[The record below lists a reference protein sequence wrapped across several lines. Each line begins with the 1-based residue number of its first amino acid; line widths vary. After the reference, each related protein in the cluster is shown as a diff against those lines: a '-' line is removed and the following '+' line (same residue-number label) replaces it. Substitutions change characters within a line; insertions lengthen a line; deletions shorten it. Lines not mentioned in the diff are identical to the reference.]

1 MGRERHRH
9 GIIAALAVLDTLYT
23 PAVATQAPSTVLAR
37 ATAALERGRGA
48 EAAQLLAPV
57 LRSGTLSRQDEL
69 SVRTA
74 LAEAWLLQD
83 DLVHA
88 AAALGRTPDTL
99 REKISDGQLS
109 TLWRLHGRLTFKK
122 GEQSRAIAMHSRAL
136 KQAEL
141 AHDSRAIGLAHYE
154 LALAYKQVGDSG
166 IVREHLTEAASALHA
181 AGDRRHLAQ
190 VHSLS
195 AVLLAQSGRT
205 DEASAALRQ
214 GERLAMAISADD
226 VLAGIVHN
234 QANVALMRH
243 RHDEALALAERSVS
257 LHQSLGSGH
266 GLAVALATLG
276 QIHVQVGDLE
286 RAEQIL
292 NRALEVRS
300 PVKFGETTGAVFDT
314 LAQIHL
320 MRGSYE
326 RAGEYLRLAGD
337 AYGAYGSHTMRWYE
351 WSLKVLGVKLAIRRG
366 AFDEALAMADALANA
381 PGVPPSDAIQ
391 ADLAASEAL
400 VAAGRLEEAEKR
412 LQACEDK
419 LDPRGT
425 PGTWGEFLRIRG
437 LIHEQ
442 TSRPSAAYHDFAQS
456 ANVFDLLGERYQAAL
471 SHLSMGRISA
481 EAGSMGAAERYLN
494 LAEGVFK
501 TLGAQR
507 DLDEAAAARDV
518 LSRGASADGTA
529 AAADADEAIVRRL
542 VDAAI
547 FPELLARETATAL
560 METLEAESVVVFVVP
575 ASGELRVLAATGADT
590 DTGLAIARAAS
601 QGIREHRGNPILL
614 ESLGRDQ
621 NGPRF
626 CAVVAGKRI
635 GDGDL
640 RRVRMFSAVARQG
653 FELCGARERPVH
665 VAEQSGER
673 SLEPLLPGFVCA
685 SAAMNRL
692 ADQIQRMQGHN
703 LTVLITGESGTG
715 KDLVARAI
723 HSGSVRSTAMFLPY
737 NCTTTTRELADS
749 QLFGHRRGSFTGAVA
764 DQQGLIRSA
773 AGGTLFL
780 DEIGDLPL
788 DIQPKLLRF
797 LEQGEIMPVG
807 ETRPIAVDVRVL
819 AATNA
824 DLEQRVSEGKFREDL
839 FYRLSVIRLYVPPLR
854 DRREEIPHLSTF
866 FLRDACERLGKPDVH
881 LSSATLD
888 LFARYW
894 WPGNVRQLRN
904 EIQRAV
910 ALSPPGGVIEPDH
923 LSPDLAAPDPRKAVS
938 GLSGGLAAGPS
949 ADPGFLIRPG
959 NLANVV
965 ERIERDLITA
975 TLGSTSGN
983 ISETARVLGLTR
995 RGLYLKM
1002 RRLGLEASMADTQ

>member
-1 MGRERHRH
+1 MQ
-9 GIIAALAVLDTLYT
+9 AVH
-23 PAVATQAPSTVLAR
+23 TVLGR
-37 ATAALERGRGA
+37 ANTALQRGRGA
-48 EAAQLLAPV
+48 EAAQVLSPV
-57 LRSGTLSRQDEL
+57 LRAGSLPREDEL
-69 SVRTA
+69 AVRAA

-83 DLVHA
+83 DLA
-88 AAALGRTPDTL
+88 QATAALGRPPDAL
-99 REKISDGQLS
+99 REKIADAQLS
-109 TLWRLHGRLTFKK
+109 TLWRLHGRITFAR
-122 GEQSRAIAMHSRAL
+122 GEQSRAIALHSRAL
-136 KQAEL
+136 KHAEL

-154 LALAYKQVGDSG
+154 LALGYKQVGDSG

-181 AGDRRHLAQ
+181 AGDRRHLAL

-205 DEASAALRQ
+205 DEATTALRQ
-214 GERLAMAISADD
+214 GERLAMAIQADD

-243 RHDEALALAERSVS
+243 RHDEALALAERSVA

-276 QIHVQVGDLE
+276 QIFVQLGDLE

-292 NRALEVRS
+292 TRTLEVRS
-300 PVKFGETTGAVFDT
+300 PVQFHETTGAVFDT

-326 RAGEYLRLAGD
+326 RAEEYLRLASE
-337 AYGAYGSHTMRWYE
+337 AYGAYGTQTMRWYE

-366 AFDEALAMADALANA
+366 AHVEALAMANELAAA
-381 PGVPPSDAIQ
+381 PGVPPSDSIQ

-400 VAAGRLEEAEKR
+400 LAGGRVEEAEER
-412 LQACEDK
+412 LHNCEER
-419 LDPRGT
+419 LDPRGA
-425 PGTWGEFLRIRG
+425 PGNWGDFLRIRG
-437 LIHEQ
+437 LVHEQ
-442 TSRPSAAYHDFAQS
+442 SDRASAAYHDFAQS
-456 ANVFDLLGERYQAAL
+456 ANVFELLGERYQAAL
-471 SHLSMGRISA
+471 SQLALGRLA
-481 EAGSMGAAERYLN
+481 ANAGNAATAERSLG
-494 LAEGVFK
+494 LAEGVFR

-507 DLDEAAAARDV
+507 DLEEIADLRAR
-518 LSRGASADGTA
+518 LAQPASIATPVSG
-529 AAADADEAIVRRL
+529 ADADEAIVRRL

-560 METLEAESVVVFVVP
+560 LETTEADAAIVFVAPP
-575 ASGELRVLAATGADT
+575 AGDARVLAAAGCDP
-590 DTGLAIARAAS
+590 DVARALARATS
-601 QGIREHRGNPILL
+601 VGTREFGEDLL
-614 ESLGRDQ
+614 LTEALGRDHD
-621 NGPRF
+621 GPRA
-626 CAVVAGKRI
+626 CTIVVRQRPSESA
-635 GDGDL
+635 
-640 RRVRMFSAVARQG
+640 RRRFRMFTAVARQG
-653 FELCGARERPVH
+653 FELCGARERPSQVT
-665 VAEQSGER
+665 EPSTER
-673 SLEPLLPGFVCA
+673 SLEPLLPGFICA

-692 ADQIQRMQGHN
+692 AEQIQRLQGHN

-723 HSGSVRSTAMFLPY
+723 HVGSPRSPAMFLPY
-737 NCTTTTRELADS
+737 NCTTTSRELADS
-749 QLFGHRRGSFTGAVA
+749 QLFGHRRGSFTGAVT

-807 ETRPIAVDVRVL
+807 ETRPQAVDVRVL

-824 DLEQRVSEGKFREDL
+824 DLEQRVTEGKFREDL
-839 FYRLSVIRLYVPPLR
+839 YYRLSVIRIHVPPLR
-854 DRREEIPHLSTF
+854 ERREEIPHLSTF
-866 FLRDACERLGKPDVH
+866 FLRDACERLGKPDVQ
-881 LSSATLD
+881 LSAGTLD

-910 ALSPPGGVIEPDH
+910 AMSPPGGAIAPDH
-923 LSPDLAAPDPRKAVS
+923 LSADFSAPSPGSSAPPIAPRTT
-938 GLSGGLAAGPS
+938 
-949 ADPGFLIRPG
+949 RPA
-959 NLANVV
+959 NLAIAVEEV
-965 ERIERDLITA
+965 ERELISG
-975 TLGSTSGN
+975 TLGHTGGN

-1002 RRLGLEASMADTQ
+1002 RRLGLESVAADT

>member
-1 MGRERHRH
+1 M
-9 GIIAALAVLDTLYT
+9 
-23 PAVATQAPSTVLAR
+23 S
-37 ATAALERGRGA
+37 LERGRGA
-48 EAAQLLAPV
+48 EAAHVLAPL
-57 LRSGTLSRQDEL
+57 LRSGTLNRPDEL
-69 SVRTA
+69 TVRAA
-74 LAEAWLLQD
+74 LAEAYLLQD
-83 DLVHA
+83 DLTQA
-88 AAALGRTPDTL
+88 AATLGRTPDTL
-99 REKISDGQLS
+99 RDQLSDGQLS
-109 TLWRLHGRLTFKK
+109 TLWRLHGRLTFAR
-122 GEQSRAIAMHSRAL
+122 GDQSRAIALHSRAL
-136 KQAEL
+136 KSAEL

-154 LALAYKQVGDSG
+154 LALVYRGVGDAG

-181 AGDRRHLAQ
+181 AGDRRHLAL

-195 AVLLAQSGRT
+195 AVLLAQSGRP
-205 DEASAALRQ
+205 DEATAALRQ
-214 GERLAMAISADD
+214 GERLATAISADD

-243 RHDEALALAERSVS
+243 RHEEALALAERSVS
-257 LHQSLGSGH
+257 LHQTLGSGH

-276 QIHVQVGDLE
+276 QIYVQLGDLE

-292 NRALEVRS
+292 NRTLEVRS
-300 PVKFGETTGAVFDT
+300 AVQFHETTGAVFDT

-326 RAGEYLRLAGD
+326 RAGDYLRLASD
-337 AYGAYGSHTMRWYE
+337 AYATYGSHTLRWYE

-366 AFDEALAMADALANA
+366 AHDEALAMANDLAQA
-381 PGVPPSDAIQ
+381 SGVPPSEAIQ

-400 VAAGRLEEAEKR
+400 LAAGRLQEAELR
-412 LQACEDK
+412 LQSCEDR

-437 LIHEQ
+437 LINEQ
-442 TSRPSAAYHDFAQS
+442 TSRQSAAYHDFAQS

-471 SHLSMGRISA
+471 SHLSMGRLSA
-481 EAGSMGAAERYLN
+481 EAGATRAAERYLD
-494 LAEGVFK
+494 LAEAVF
-501 TLGAQR
+501 TSLGAQR
-507 DLDEAAAARDV
+507 DLDEAAAARAV
-518 LSRGASADGTA
+518 LARGAHTDRKATADEVG
-529 AAADADEAIVRRL
+529 EAIVRRL

-560 METLEAESVVVFVVP
+560 MEALEAAGVVVFVKPP
-575 ASGELRVLAATGADT
+575 AGDLRVLASTAFTAEE
-590 DTGLAIARAAS
+590 ARAVADAATR
-601 QGIREHRGNPILL
+601 GARDHRGSALLL
-614 ESLGRDQ
+614 ESLGRDHD
-621 NGPRF
+621 GPRF
-626 CAVVAGKRI
+626 CALVAAPQRTNA
-635 GDGDL
+635 DRQRL
-640 RRVRMFSAVARQG
+640 RMFCAVARQG
-653 FELCGARERPVH
+653 FELCGARERPPQAVEPS
-665 VAEQSGER
+665 AER

-723 HSGSVRSTAMFLPY
+723 HFGSPRSGAMYLPY

-807 ETRPIAVDVRVL
+807 ETRPLAVDVRVL

-824 DLEQRVSEGKFREDL
+824 DLEQRVSEGRFREDL
-839 FYRLSVIRLYVPPLR
+839 YYRLSVIRLHVPPLR
-854 DRREEIPHLSTF
+854 ERREEIPHLSTF
-866 FLRDACERLGKPDVH
+866 FLRDACERLGKADVH

-910 ALSPPGGVIEPDH
+910 AMSPPGSAIEPEH
-923 LSPDLAAPDPRKAVS
+923 LSPDLAAPESPAAAD
-938 GLSGGLAAGPS
+938 GGRGS
-949 ADPGFLIRPG
+949 AIGGVPIKPG
-959 NLANVV
+959 NLATVV

-975 TLGSTSGN
+975 TLSSTAGN

-1002 RRLGLEASMADTQ
+1002 RRLGLEATMADTQ